1 MNKLV
6 YLYELDSTRISP
18 WEIDNGRKALYEE
31 IVMRGNRVVLT
42 FQQLTDSKI
51 FLELLK
57 DKTDFE
63 IIASLFEN
71 GALRLSEYR
80 DPYTGKRICSASQYL
95 QNALEKG
102 KMGFI
107 FSSVPVNNEDL
118 KVMQC
123 TQEALQY
130 CNLDSL
136 RNLKQDVGQLENYI
150 KLMFHISIQPH
161 AMNPVKGGSV
171 YTLPYMINWVHRA
184 EFVDENFQKLFFSG
198 IKCLQDVKS
207 RIIASREDLQS
218 RSVWLKNLKEE
229 EKSTEIK
236 SMSEVIVD
244 LCYNYVVEDSIYN
257 VSKRYA
263 DEEFL
268 SDFQKRLYEFW
279 KEYREGKHALM
290 NGEYPL
296 KQKIIRKLNWS
307 VAKREWENVK
317 LKKPMEPAILYKNV
331 FWENRLWE
339 WKVFLGNLKKWFCA
353 FIYIAFFVTVM
364 KKEAEFEKIFNG
376 NEIVLNLY
384 TIIGKQCGNWI
395 VGIITVVIAGIISSL
410 LLKILKIPDILE
422 SIQTIAQVIMDF
434 FSKLR
439 FRIIKRFL

>member
-18 WEIDNGRKALYEE
+18 WEIDRGRKALYEE

-80 DPYTGKRICSASQYL
+80 DPYTGKRMCSASQYL

-236 SMSEVIVD
+236 SMAEVIVD
-244 LCYNYVVEDSIYN
+244 LCYNYVVEDSIEN
-257 VSKRYA
+257 VSKRYT
-263 DEEFL
+263 DFL
-268 SDFQKRLYEFW
+268 SDFQEKIYKFW
-279 KEYREGKHALM
+279 KEYEEGKHALM
-290 NGEYPL
+290 NGKHPL
-296 KQKIIRKLNWS
+296 KPKIIRKLNWS

-339 WKVFLGNLKKWFCA
+339 WKVFLGNLKKWFWA
-353 FIYIAFFVTVM
+353 FLYIAIFAVIM
-364 KKEAEFEKIFNG
+364 KKEAEFEQYING
-376 NEIVLNLY
+376 NEIFQNLY
-384 TIIGKQCGNWI
+384 TMIGGQYGRNWTLGI
-395 VGIITVVIAGIISSL
+395 VGVVIAGIISSV
-410 LLKILKIPDILE
+410 LLKIFKVPDVLE
-422 SIQTIAQVIMDF
+422 SIQTITQVITDF
-434 FSKLR
+434 FCKLR

>member
-1 MNKLV
+1 M
-6 YLYELDSTRISP
+6 
-18 WEIDNGRKALYEE
+18 
-31 IVMRGNRVVLT
+31 
-42 FQQLTDSKI
+42 
-51 FLELLK
+51 
-57 DKTDFE
+57 
-63 IIASLFEN
+63 
-71 GALRLSEYR
+71 
-80 DPYTGKRICSASQYL
+80 GK
-95 QNALEKG
+95 
-102 KMGFI
+102 
-107 FSSVPVNNEDL
+107 
-118 KVMQC
+118 
-123 TQEALQY
+123 
-130 CNLDSL
+130 
-136 RNLKQDVGQLENYI
+136 
-150 KLMFHISIQPH
+150 
-161 AMNPVKGGSV
+161 
-171 YTLPYMINWVHRA
+171 
-184 EFVDENFQKLFFSG
+184 
-198 IKCLQDVKS
+198 
-207 RIIASREDLQS
+207 
-218 RSVWLKNLKEE
+218 E
-229 EKSTEIK
+229 EKSVEIK
-236 SMSEVIVD
+236 SVAEAIVD

-307 VAKREWENVK
+307 VAKREWEKVK
-317 LKKPMEPAILYKNV
+317 LKKPTEPAILYKSV